1 MKVKSQR
8 LKVCICVLIGLLQF
22 LNSGYC
28 FAAGDITVH
37 AEYEA
42 VAGELKTVAES
53 MALATAMQDAVGQI
67 ETLVNSESKKMG
79 GVLSKDVV
87 YAVASGIIQVDDKK
101 VEWLNDKTV
110 RVTIHTSIKETD
122 INAYRQKYLS
132 DDKII
137 LQYKKMRDEYSLLQ
151 DENNRLKSQ
160 LVLVTDRNKI
170 DLIKKEI
177 RDKNQHY
184 LAAIWF
190 EKAYSQHVL
199 GQDNDAFTYLDTALS
214 FMPDFSNAY
223 GLYGNIYDD
232 EGKLDLAL
240 LSYKKALEIEPNY
253 TEVICDEGLVYKQKH
268 DLAMAMQ
275 CYNTALKIDPYLGPA
290 YNLRADIYN
299 LYNQPKNAIVDY
311 QSALKINY
319 MDYTAL
325 VGMSMSLRELQ
336 QYSTAIE
343 YANRAISV
351 NPKGADG
358 YMAKAM
364 SLAFVGRLRETVD
377 YLNQAIQYSINKKLR
392 EQLVD
397 LRNLVQ
403 QSIRTK
409 EYPSR

>member
-22 LNSGYC
+22 LISRYC

-110 RVTIHTSIKETD
+110 RVTIHTSMKEKD
-122 INAYRQKYLS
+122 INAYRKKYLS

-137 LQYKKMRDEYSLLQ
+137 LQYKKMQDKYSLLQ

-199 GQDNDAFTYLDTALS
+199 GQDNDAFTSLDTALS
-214 FMPDFSNAY
+214 FMPNFSNAY

-275 CYNTALKIDPYLGPA
+275 CYNTALKLDPYLGPA

-409 EYPSR
+409 EYQSR